1 MVAKI
6 RSTNSKKTIKNPTKT
21 SGRKTITTIRKM
33 SNMPSTTRAKTSQLA
48 IGAAGAS
55 KPPKTVA
62 RPSGGTKTGGGK
74 AAGGKRG
81 C

>member
-1 MVAKI
+1 MAVKAK
-6 RSTNSKKTIKNPTKT
+6 KKTTTNRNTTNLNSAATNRMTK
-21 SGRKTITTIRKM
+21 GDK
-33 SNMPSTTRAKTSQLA
+33 
-48 IGAAGAS
+48 GAAGAS

-74 AAGGKRG
+74 AAGRKRG